1 MLANGETNRLVIFR
15 KRRGVND
22 EIGSGLRFVTAPETD
37 LVVDQINARAAVGD
51 FVGANDFLELH
62 ETPRTGVGHRQVNN
76 GGVFF
81 QAAPVAFKGE
91 SFAAPDAKRG
101 EKPPAVDKTG
111 LSGRQADSFDGEK
124 LVVMKNVAMNQGVC
138 LAGSGIRN
146 IVAERGGNRGT
157 RGRRRSKGGG
167 LLSIVC
173 VPNNGRLSTGRLG
186 VDLPMWKGPSKK
198 KRPKKRP

>member
-1 MLANGETNRLVIFR
+1 MLANGERNWLVILR

-22 EIGSGLRFVTAPETD
+22 EIDSGLRFVTAPETD

-62 ETPRTGVGHRQVNN
+62 ANPRTGVGHRQVNN

-91 SFAAPDAKRG
+91 SFAAHDAQRG

-111 LSGRQADSFDGEK
+111 FSP
-124 LVVMKNVAMNQGVC
+124 
-138 LAGSGIRN
+138 RN
-146 IVAERGGNRGT
+146 AEPLTSATMVRVHNT
-157 RGRRRSKGGG
+157 R
-167 LLSIVC
+167 L
-173 VPNNGRLSTGRLG
+173 NNI
-186 VDLPMWKGPSKK
+186 
-198 KRPKKRP
+198 